1 MVIVLGSTADSK
13 TWDTHLSSLQL
24 PVASPEANQ
33 QIKLLLQ
40 GPVAVTPEVEF
51 PILCEPEFHRLS
63 HERCVFSARLLTR
76 RLGPS
81 LRTTTS

>member
-1 MVIVLGSTADSK
+1 MVFVLGSTVDSK

-24 PVASPEANQ
+24 LVASPEANQ

-51 PILCEPEFHRLS
+51 PILRAREFHRLS
-63 HERCVFSARLLTR
+63 HERCVFSARLLTKP
-76 RLGPS
+76 LGPS
-81 LRTTTS
+81 LRNTTS